1 MKYFV
6 YPTYVKLKK
15 SDTLQAKVNHGK
27 STYDQQPVVMS
38 LGINNVYPPFRDN
51 IIILQLIHNMH

>member
-27 STYDQQPVVMS
+27 STYDQ
-38 LGINNVYPPFRDN
+38 
-51 IIILQLIHNMH
+51 